1 MVKMTKTYSIKPT
14 EVSRKWLLID
24 AGQLPLGRTAVIIAK
39 YLTGKHKP
47 SYTPH
52 IDGGDYVVVINAA
65 QVPVTGN
72 KEIAKKYYRHSGYP
86 GSISDLTLGE
96 IRAKNPERL
105 ITSAVQG
112 MLPKNKLMTERLKR
126 LKVFAGSEHSHAP
139 QKPQKV
145 KE

>member
-1 MVKMTKTYSIKPT
+1 MKKTYSIKPT
-14 EVSRKWLLID
+14 EVSRKWLLVD
-24 AGQLPLGRTAVIIAK
+24 ASQLPLGRTAVIIAK
-39 YLTGKHKP
+39 YLIGKHKP

-86 GSISDLTLGE
+86 GSISELSLGQ
-96 IRAKNPERL
+96 IRTKNPERL

-112 MLPKNKLMTERLKR
+112 MVPKNKLMTERLKR
-126 LKVFAGSEHSHAP
+126 MKVFAGSDHVHAP
-139 QKPQKV
+139 QNPQKV